1 MDVYLVR
8 TIIHIDMDAFY
19 ASVEQRDN
27 TKLMGKPVVVGADPK
42 SGRGRGVVSA
52 ASYEARKFGIHSALS
67 ISQAYIRCPQAIF
80 LPVRGERYVE
90 VSQNIMAIL
99 RNYTPLVEPISLDEA
114 FLDMTGTERLKGNVR
129 DVGKKIKLEI
139 KKEEKLTASIG
150 IGPNKLI
157 AKIASD
163 INKPNGFVV
172 VEQER
177 VKEFLNPLPVRRLWG
192 IGKKT
197 EERLSMMDIH
207 KISEL
212 AALTEKRL
220 NEIFGNMGNVISNY
234 VKGVDSS
241 PVLPYK
247 EVKSISNEST
257 FEKDCFD
264 QSNHIDVILQLSEK
278 VGYRLRK
285 KKLYGKTVFLKI
297 RLSDY
302 STYIRNITTSEPI
315 SLSEDIFN
323 NAFSLYSSI
332 DLKKQPVRLIGLGV
346 TQLINMNSIQTD
358 LFKSGQ
364 IKREQVTRAMDR
376 LRSKYGEK
384 IIGRGGVSLNR

>member
-1 MDVYLVR
+1 
-8 TIIHIDMDAFY
+8 MDAFY

-27 TKLMGKPVVVGADPK
+27 PELMGKPVVVGADPK

-67 ISQAYIRCPQAIF
+67 ISQAYLRCPKAIF

-90 VSQNIMAIL
+90 VSKNIMAIL
-99 RNYTPLVEPISLDEA
+99 SYYTPLVEPISLDEA
-114 FLDMTGTERLKGNVR
+114 FLDMTGTERLKGDVR

-139 KKEEKLTASIG
+139 KKKEKLTASIG

-163 INKPNGFVV
+163 IDKPDGFVV
-172 VEQER
+172 VEEDC
-177 VKEFLNPLPVRRLWG
+177 VNEFLNPLPVRRLYG

-197 EERLSMMDIH
+197 EERLSMMGIK

-212 AALTEKRL
+212 ADISEKKL
-220 NEIFGNMGNVISNY
+220 NEIFGNMGNVIWNY
-234 VKGVDSS
+234 AKGVDIS

-247 EVKSISNEST
+247 EVKSISNEIT

-264 QSNHIDVILQLSEK
+264 QSNHIDVILKLSEK

-302 STYIRNITTSEPI
+302 STYVRNITTPEMI
-315 SLSEDIFN
+315 SLGEDIFN

-332 DLKKQPVRLIGLGV
+332 DFRKQPVRLVGVGV
-346 TQLINMNSIQTD
+346 TKLFNMKSVQTD
-358 LFKSGQ
+358 LFKSEKL
-364 IKREQVTRAMDR
+364 KRERVTRAMDR
-376 LRSKYGEK
+376 LRGKYGEK
-384 IIGRGGVSLNR
+384 IIGRGGLSLNR